1 MDDLAR
7 QILEKRTGEPAR
19 EKIRRL
25 FGKAGLTEDYARKM
39 LAGMRLYIEK
49 TEGLSDKVRGEDTV
63 KYYRD
68 GTREYVRDIT
78 LSDGEAADP
87 ATVMTKMGFDP
98 LKWELIDC
106 KLRKGNWDSTIKNND
121 GEPVT
126 VTNYSY
132 SVTIKV
138 KPITN
143 SPLSLEALTD
153 AIMAIKVPQVSL
165 PEYSDK
171 KAGKYLFEL
180 PWMDFHF
187 GKLSWGKE
195 TGDADF
201 DIKIAGQLFRDT
213 IDELIR
219 KVMSSGYEIAQVLFP
234 VGQDY
239 FHFDNPKVQTTAG
252 TQLDS
257 DTRWKKM
264 YTCGLE
270 LLIETIEKL
279 RKIAPVAILWVPGNH
294 DEELSYT
301 AVVAL
306 KHIYAT
312 NDDVKVDAG
321 PSPRKYFQWEKNLIG
336 FAHGRDEGKRLSG
349 LMQVEAPDKWASS
362 YIREMHL
369 GDIHHD
375 KLIDE
380 GNGIEFRWMGTV
392 TAVDA
397 WSSKMGYVSATRKAQ
412 AFVWSD
418 YGIDAIYHSY
428 VRKDIPE
435 KAESQE

>member
-49 TEGLSDKVRGEDTV
+49 TIGSSDKIRNEETV

-165 PEYSDK
+165 PEYSAK
-171 KAGKYLFEL
+171 KSGKYLFEL

-219 KVMSSGYEIAQVLFP
+219 KVMSFGYEIAQVLFL
-234 VGQDY
+234 VG
-239 FHFDNPKVQTTAG
+239 
-252 TQLDS
+252 
-257 DTRWKKM
+257 
-264 YTCGLE
+264 
-270 LLIETIEKL
+270 
-279 RKIAPVAILWVPGNH
+279 
-294 DEELSYT
+294 
-301 AVVAL
+301 
-306 KHIYAT
+306 
-312 NDDVKVDAG
+312 
-321 PSPRKYFQWEKNLIG
+321 
-336 FAHGRDEGKRLSG
+336 
-349 LMQVEAPDKWASS
+349 
-362 YIREMHL
+362 
-369 GDIHHD
+369 
-375 KLIDE
+375 
-380 GNGIEFRWMGTV
+380 
-392 TAVDA
+392 
-397 WSSKMGYVSATRKAQ
+397 
-412 AFVWSD
+412 
-418 YGIDAIYHSY
+418 
-428 VRKDIPE
+428 
-435 KAESQE
+435 

>member
-1 MDDLAR
+1 MNEIAR
-7 QILEKRTGEPAR
+7 EILEKRSGEPAR
-19 EKIRRL
+19 EKVRRL
-25 FGKAGLTEDYARKM
+25 FGKGGLTEDYARKM

-68 GTREYVRDIT
+68 GTREYVRDIS
-78 LSDGEAADP
+78 LSDNEAADP
-87 ATVMTKMGFDP
+87 ATVMMKMGFDP
-98 LKWELIDC
+98 LLWELIDC

-143 SPLSLEALTD
+143 SPLTLEAISD
-153 AIMAIKVPQVSL
+153 AIGKLKMPQVPPIKRNGHNSK
-165 PEYSDK
+165 EYM
-171 KAGKYLFEL
+171 FEPAVVDL
-180 PWMDFHF
+180 HL
-187 GKLSWGKE
+187 GKLAWGKE

-201 DIKIAGQLFRDT
+201 DLKIASQLYRAT
-213 IDELIR
+213 IDDLIQ
-219 KVMSSGYEIAQVLFP
+219 KVANSNYNIGKIVYQI
-234 VGQDY
+234 GQDFY
-239 FHFDNPKVQTTAG
+239 HFDNPQVQTTAG

-264 YTCGLE
+264 YSCGLE
-270 LLIETIEKL
+270 LLIETIEKF
-279 RKIAPVAILWVPGNH
+279 RKLAPTLVLWVPGNH

-306 KHIYAT
+306 KHIYA
-312 NDDVKVDAG
+312 NADDVEVDA
-321 PSPRKYFQWEKNLIG
+321 SPITRKYILWKNNLIG

-349 LMQVEAPDKWASS
+349 LMQVEAPDKWAASKV
-362 YIREMHL
+362 REFHL

-375 KLIDE
+375 KLIE
-380 GNGIEFRWMGTV
+380 ENGIEFRWMGTI

-397 WSSKMGYVSATRKAQ
+397 WSAYKGYVSATRKAQ
-412 AFVWSD
+412 GIVWSD
-418 YGIDAIYHSY
+418 YGIEAIINSY
-428 VRKDIPE
+428 IE
-435 KAESQE
+435 KAIEKGGADQE

>member
-49 TEGLSDKVRGEDTV
+49 TIGSSDKIRNEETV

-68 GTREYVRDIT
+68 GTREYVRDIS
-78 LSDGEAADP
+78 LSDEEAADP
-87 ATVMTKMGFDP
+87 ATVMRKMGFDP
-98 LKWELIDC
+98 LLWELIDC

-138 KPITN
+138 RPITN
-143 SPLSLEALTD
+143 SPLTLEAISD
-153 AIMAIKVPQVSL
+153 AISKLKMPAVQPVKRAVRDGKEYMFEPAIVDL
-165 PEYSDK
+165 H
-171 KAGKYLFEL
+171 L
-180 PWMDFHF
+180 
-187 GKLSWGKE
+187 GKLAWGKE

-201 DIKIAGQLFRDT
+201 DLKIAAQLYKAT
-213 IDELIR
+213 IDDLLS
-219 KVMSSGYEIAQVLFP
+219 KVVSSNYNIGKIVYQI
-234 VGQDY
+234 GQDFY
-239 FHFDNPKVQTTAG
+239 HFDNPKVQTTAG

-264 YTCGLE
+264 YACGLE
-270 LLIETIEKL
+270 LLIETIEKFRQL
-279 RKIAPVAILWVPGNH
+279 APVLVLWVPGNH

-306 KHIYAT
+306 KHIYA
-312 NDDVKVDAG
+312 NADDVEVDA
-321 PSPRKYFQWEKNLIG
+321 SPLTRKYILWKNNLIG

-349 LMQVEAPDKWASS
+349 LMQVEAPDKWAASKV
-362 YIREMHL
+362 REFHL

-375 KLIDE
+375 KLIE
-380 GNGIEFRWMGTV
+380 ENGIEFRWMGTI

-397 WSSKMGYVSATRKAQ
+397 WSAYKGYVTATRKAQ
-412 AFVWSD
+412 GILWGD
-418 YGIDAIYHSY
+418 YGIEAIFNSY
-428 VRKDIPE
+428 IE
-435 KAESQE
+435 KEIEKVGAGQE

>member
-1 MDDLAR
+1 MNQIAR
-7 QILEKRTGEPAR
+7 EILEKRSGEPAR
-19 EKIRRL
+19 EKVRRL
-25 FGKAGLTEDYARKM
+25 FGKGGLTEDYARKM

-68 GTREYVRDIT
+68 GTREYVRDIS
-78 LSDGEAADP
+78 LSDNEAADP
-87 ATVMTKMGFDP
+87 ATVMRKMGFDP
-98 LKWELIDC
+98 LLWELIDC

-143 SPLSLEALTD
+143 SPLTLEAISD
-153 AIMAIKVPQVSL
+153 AIGKLKMPQVPPIKRNGHNSK
-165 PEYSDK
+165 EYM
-171 KAGKYLFEL
+171 FEPAVVDL
-180 PWMDFHF
+180 HL
-187 GKLSWGKE
+187 GKLAWGKE

-201 DIKIAGQLFRDT
+201 DLKIASQLYRAT
-213 IDELIR
+213 IDDLIQ
-219 KVMSSGYEIAQVLFP
+219 KVANSNYNIGKIVYQI
-234 VGQDY
+234 GQDFY
-239 FHFDNPKVQTTAG
+239 HFDNPQVQTTAG

-264 YTCGLE
+264 YSCGLE
-270 LLIETIEKL
+270 LLIETIEKF
-279 RKIAPVAILWVPGNH
+279 RKLAPTLVLWVPGNH

-306 KHIYAT
+306 KHIYA
-312 NDDVKVDAG
+312 NADDVEVDA
-321 PSPRKYFQWEKNLIG
+321 SPITRKYILWKNNLIG

-349 LMQVEAPDKWASS
+349 LMQVEAPDKWAASKV
-362 YIREMHL
+362 REFHL

-375 KLIDE
+375 KLIE
-380 GNGIEFRWMGTV
+380 ENGIEFRWMGTI

-397 WSSKMGYVSATRKAQ
+397 WSAYKGYVTATRKAQ
-412 AFVWSD
+412 GILWGD
-418 YGIDAIYHSY
+418 YGIEAIFNSY
-428 VRKDIPE
+428 IE
-435 KAESQE
+435 KEIEKVGAGQE

>member
-1 MDDLAR
+1 MNEIAR
-7 QILEKRTGEPAR
+7 EILEKRSGEPAR
-19 EKIRRL
+19 EKVRRL
-25 FGKAGLTEDYARKM
+25 FGKGGLTEDYARKM

-68 GTREYVRDIT
+68 GTREYVRDIS
-78 LSDGEAADP
+78 LSDNEAADP
-87 ATVMTKMGFDP
+87 ATVMRKMGFDP
-98 LKWELIDC
+98 LLWELIDC

-143 SPLSLEALTD
+143 SPLTLEAISD
-153 AIMAIKVPQVSL
+153 AISKLKMPAVQPVKRAVRDGKEYMFEPAIVDL
-165 PEYSDK
+165 H
-171 KAGKYLFEL
+171 L
-180 PWMDFHF
+180 
-187 GKLSWGKE
+187 GKLAWGKE

-201 DIKIAGQLFRDT
+201 DLKIASQLYRAT
-213 IDELIR
+213 IDDLLS
-219 KVMSSGYEIAQVLFP
+219 KVVSSNYNIGKIVYQI
-234 VGQDY
+234 GQDFY
-239 FHFDNPKVQTTAG
+239 HFDNPKVQTTAG

-264 YTCGLE
+264 YACGLE
-270 LLIETIEKL
+270 LLIETIEKFRQL
-279 RKIAPVAILWVPGNH
+279 APTLVLWVPGNH

-306 KHIYAT
+306 KHIYA
-312 NDDVKVDAG
+312 NADDVEVDA
-321 PSPRKYFQWEKNLIG
+321 SPITRKYILWKNNLIG

-349 LMQVEAPDKWASS
+349 LMQVEAPDKWAASKV
-362 YIREMHL
+362 REFHL

-375 KLIDE
+375 KLIE
-380 GNGIEFRWMGTV
+380 ENGIEFRWMGTI

-397 WSSKMGYVSATRKAQ
+397 WSAYKGYVSATRKAQ
-412 AFVWSD
+412 GILWGD
-418 YGIDAIYHSY
+418 YGIEAIFNSY
-428 VRKDIPE
+428 IE
-435 KAESQE
+435 KEIEKVGAGQE